1 MCMYVF
7 VFALLVVLYK
17 NEREER
23 KGGAS
28 SERGLCHTHAMRK
41 NHARRRA
48 SIITANREEEQFKP
62 SCAGKRTRRTH
73 LKFKICIH
81 AFASATKTPTTF
93 FTRTQSPTKKNRKPQ
108 GRVRPGLARGRKERV
123 GLVRWWMICGIFSRF
138 CSVRNGRA
146 LGDGI
151 KQLNFEYTSRRS

>member
-62 SCAGKRTRRTH
+62 SFAGKRTRRTH

-93 FTRTQSPTKKNRKPQ
+93 FTRTQSPNKKNRKPPFSS
-108 GRVRPGLARGRKERV
+108 RKSPSNDVARENAIEIRTRRQKKPTQQRNDEER
-123 GLVRWWMICGIFSRF
+123 M
-138 CSVRNGRA
+138 RA
-146 LGDGI
+146 S
-151 KQLNFEYTSRRS
+151 K

>member
-41 NHARRRA
+41 NHARA
-48 SIITANREEEQFKP
+48 SSPPTAK
-62 SCAGKRTRRTH
+62 
-73 LKFKICIH
+73 KI
-81 AFASATKTPTTF
+81 SLNLLS
-93 FTRTQSPTKKNRKPQ
+93 QVNEL
-108 GRVRPGLARGRKERV
+108 VER
-123 GLVRWWMICGIFSRF
+123 I
-138 CSVRNGRA
+138 
-146 LGDGI
+146 
-151 KQLNFEYTSRRS
+151 

>member
-93 FTRTQSPTKKNRKPQ
+93 FTRTQSPNKKNRKPPFSS
-108 GRVRPGLARGRKERV
+108 RKSPPPNDVSRARKCNRNKNATTKEAHTTT
-123 GLVRWWMICGIFSRF
+123 L
-138 CSVRNGRA
+138 
-146 LGDGI
+146 
-151 KQLNFEYTSRRS
+151 

>member
-1 MCMYVF
+1 MYVF

-62 SCAGKRTRRTH
+62 SFAGKRTRRTH

-93 FTRTQSPTKKNRKPQ
+93 FTRTQSPNKKKSQAPFFLSQKSFQMMCRRARKCNRNKNATTKEAHTTT
-108 GRVRPGLARGRKERV
+108 L
-123 GLVRWWMICGIFSRF
+123 
-138 CSVRNGRA
+138 
-146 LGDGI
+146 
-151 KQLNFEYTSRRS
+151 

>member
-28 SERGLCHTHAMRK
+28 SERGLCHTHALRK

-48 SIITANREEEQFKP
+48 SISTANGEEEQFKP
-62 SCAGKRTRRTH
+62 SSAGKRSRRTH

-93 FTRTQSPTKKNRKPQ
+93 YAHPKS
-108 GRVRPGLARGRKERV
+108 
-123 GLVRWWMICGIFSRF
+123 
-138 CSVRNGRA
+138 
-146 LGDGI
+146 
-151 KQLNFEYTSRRS
+151 

>member
-41 NHARRRA
+41 KHARRRA

-62 SCAGKRTRRTH
+62 SFAGKRTRRTH

-93 FTRTQSPTKKNRKPQ
+93 FTRTQSPNKKNRKPPFSS
-108 GRVRPGLARGRKERV
+108 RKSPPPNDVSRARKCNRNKNATTKEAHTTTQRRRKNASE
-123 GLVRWWMICGIFSRF
+123 
-138 CSVRNGRA
+138 
-146 LGDGI
+146 
-151 KQLNFEYTSRRS
+151 

>member
-48 SIITANREEEQFKP
+48 SIITAYREEEQFKL
-62 SCAGKRTRRTH
+62 SFAGKRTRRTH

-93 FTRTQSPTKKNRKPQ
+93 FTRTQSPTKKIASPLFPLAKVLPMMCRARKCNRNKN
-108 GRVRPGLARGRKERV
+108 ATTKEAHTTT
-123 GLVRWWMICGIFSRF
+123 L
-138 CSVRNGRA
+138 
-146 LGDGI
+146 
-151 KQLNFEYTSRRS
+151 

>member
-28 SERGLCHTHAMRK
+28 SERGLCHTHALRK

-48 SIITANREEEQFKP
+48 SISTANREEEQFKP
-62 SCAGKRTRRTH
+62 SFAGKRSRRTH

-93 FTRTQSPTKKNRKPQ
+93 YAHPKS
-108 GRVRPGLARGRKERV
+108 
-123 GLVRWWMICGIFSRF
+123 
-138 CSVRNGRA
+138 
-146 LGDGI
+146 
-151 KQLNFEYTSRRS
+151 

>member
-62 SCAGKRTRRTH
+62 SFAGKRTRRTH

-93 FTRTQSPTKKNRKPQ
+93 FTRTQSPNKKNRKPPFSS
-108 GRVRPGLARGRKERV
+108 RKSPPPMMCRRARKCNRNKNATTKEAHTTTQRRRKNASE
-123 GLVRWWMICGIFSRF
+123 
-138 CSVRNGRA
+138 
-146 LGDGI
+146 
-151 KQLNFEYTSRRS
+151 